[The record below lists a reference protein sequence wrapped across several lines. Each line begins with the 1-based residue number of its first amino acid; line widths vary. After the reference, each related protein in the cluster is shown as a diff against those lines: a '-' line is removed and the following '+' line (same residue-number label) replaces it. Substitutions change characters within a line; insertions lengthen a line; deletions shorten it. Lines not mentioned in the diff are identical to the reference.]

1 MKLTGK
7 MVVQKSKE
15 KMKKGI
21 KEKVTKYYNET
32 QTVKP
37 PNTLVEKDDKDS
49 QDQLAILKSCNQMIK
64 LHKNK
69 SVVSNLSI
77 LKKQDSNQFKFDNTI
92 NCSNKIYKNASQ
104 MYHNVIK
111 MCVSKQLISSKK
123 SF

>member
-37 PNTLVEKDDKDS
+37 RNTLVEKDDKDS
-49 QDQLAILKSCNQMIK
+49 
-64 LHKNK
+64 
-69 SVVSNLSI
+69 
-77 LKKQDSNQFKFDNTI
+77 
-92 NCSNKIYKNASQ
+92 
-104 MYHNVIK
+104 
-111 MCVSKQLISSKK
+111 
-123 SF
+123 